1 MKGLKSI
8 LFAAATLIAVPAVI
22 SSCSDWTEAEPEDFY
37 VAPTPGYQANLKDY
51 FNSPHKV
58 TFGWFGNWV
67 GTMPQ
72 NSLCGLPDSV
82 DYVGLWLCWGNL
94 TPDQQAD
101 LDAFHARGSR
111 TVMSWTARNIGENLT
126 PEGYTPE
133 EYWGFTTEKDKDGV
147 GLQSRIEAAK
157 RYAQAIV
164 DTCTKYRIGGFDL
177 DMEAT
182 GTLMS
187 ASEPQI
193 VNEFLRY
200 LRAEFD
206 KQDKWLCVDIPGGS
220 GWAYTYYGMLDS
232 DVVESLNYIMWQTYE
247 IADAGIDSFFDY
259 VKQLKPAIFEKALAK
274 SVICATFER
283 AQDKHFYLEQ
293 SVYRNK
299 YGLPHAGQGAYHI
312 EYDYPGNPDY
322 STVRRGIAIQNPP
335 INN

>member
-8 LFAAATLIAVPAVI
+8 LFAAAALITIPSVI
-22 SSCSDWTEAEPEDFY
+22 SSCSDWTEPEAEDFY
-37 VAPTPGYQANLKDY
+37 VAPTPGYAANLKDY

-58 TFGWFGNWV
+58 TFGWFGNWA
-67 GTMPQ
+67 GTTPQ

-82 DYVGLWLCWGNL
+82 DYVGLWLCWGNV
-94 TPDQQAD
+94 TPEQQAD
-101 LDAFHARGSR
+101 LDAFHARGSH

-133 EYWGFTTEKDKDGV
+133 EYWGFSTDRDSLDT
-147 GLQSRIEAAK
+147 RIAAVK

-177 DMEAT
+177 DMEAQ
-182 GTLMS
+182 GTLMNS
-187 ASEPQI
+187 REPEV

-200 LRAEFD
+200 LRTEFD
-206 KQDKWLCVDIPGGS
+206 KQGKWLCVDIPGGQS
-220 GWAYTYYGMLDS
+220 WAAIYYAMLDD
-232 DVVESLNYIMWQTYE
+232 DVLQSLNYIMWQTYE
-247 IADAGIDSFFDY
+247 IAGSAIDSFFDY
-259 VKQLKPAIFEKALAK
+259 VQRLKPAMFEQTLAK

-283 AQDKHFYLEQ
+283 ANDKHYYLEQ

-312 EYDYPGNPDY
+312 EYDYAGNPDY
-322 STVRRGIAIQNPP
+322 PTVRKGISIQNPP

>member
-8 LFAAATLIAVPAVI
+8 LFAAAALITVPAVI
-22 SSCSDWTEAEPEDFY
+22 SSCSDWTDPEAEDFY

-58 TFGWFGNWV
+58 TFGWFGNWI

-82 DYVGLWLCWGNL
+82 DYVGLWLCWGNV
-94 TPDQQAD
+94 TPEQQAD
-101 LDAFHARGSR
+101 LDAFHARGSH

-126 PEGYTPE
+126 PEGFTPQ
-133 EYWGFTTEKDKDGV
+133 EYWEFDETEE
-147 GLQSRIEAAK
+147 SRIEAVK

-182 GTLMS
+182 GTLMNYS
-187 ASEPQI
+187 QPNV

-206 KQDKWLCVDIPGGS
+206 KQGKWLCVDIPGGA
-220 GWAYTYYGMLDS
+220 GWLGYYDLLDD
-232 DVVESLNYIMWQTYE
+232 DVVKSLNYIMWQTYE
-247 IADAGIDSFFDY
+247 LGQAGIDNFFDY
-259 VKQLKPAIFEKALAK
+259 VKQRKPALFKEVLAK
-274 SVICATFER
+274 SVVCATFER
-283 AQDKHFYLEQ
+283 ANDKHFYLEQ

-299 YGLPHAGQGAYHI
+299 YGLPHGGQGAYHI
-312 EYDYPGNPDY
+312 EYDYAGNPDY
-322 STVRRGIAIQNPP
+322 STVRKGIAIQNPP

>member
-58 TFGWFGNWV
+58 TFGWFGNWG
-67 GTMPQ
+67 GTLKQ
-72 NSLCGLPDSV
+72 NSLMGLPDSV

-94 TPDQQAD
+94 TPEQQAD
-101 LDAFHARGSR
+101 LDAFHARGSH

-133 EYWGFTTEKDKDGV
+133 EYWGFTLDNDDAGK
-147 GLQSRIEAAK
+147 QSRIDAAK

-164 DTCTKYRIGGFDL
+164 DTCTKSRSGGCDL

-182 GTLMS
+182 GTLMNH
-187 ASEPQI
+187 SERQ
-193 VNEFLRY
+193 VCNEFLRY

-206 KQDKWLCVDIPGGS
+206 KQGKWLCVDIPGGAS
-220 GWAYTYYGMLDS
+220 WLSYYDLLDD
-232 DVVESLNYIMWQTYE
+232 DVVLSLNYIMWQTYE
-247 IADAGIDSFFDY
+247 IAQAGIDSFFDY
-259 VKQLKPAIFEKALAK
+259 VKARKPAIFEQTLAK

-283 AQDKHFYLEQ
+283 AVDKHYYLEQ

-299 YGLPHAGQGAYHI
+299 YGLPHGGQGAYHI
-312 EYDYPGNPDY
+312 EYDYAGNPDY
-322 STVRRGIAIQNPP
+322 PTVRQGIAIQNPP